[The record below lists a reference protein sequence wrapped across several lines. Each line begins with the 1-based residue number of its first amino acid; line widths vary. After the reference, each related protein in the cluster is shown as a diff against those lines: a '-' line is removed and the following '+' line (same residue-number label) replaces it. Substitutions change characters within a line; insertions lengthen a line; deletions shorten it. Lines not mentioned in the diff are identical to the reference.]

1 MDADHKASKLHP
13 LVAAAAIVLIL
24 ACLTGIAAMMGLLP
38 NFSKSPPPPAVT
50 ASTIGS
56 TAPASAPA
64 ATAPPVVAA
73 APEPAPASE
82 PAPPPAP
89 KAAPKKP
96 VKKPTNTASTENNT
110 HRENHHRPAPSACSN
125 CGVIESVR
133 AIEHEGSGS
142 GLGAGIGAVVGG
154 LLGNQVGGGNGRT
167 LATIAGA
174 VGGGYA
180 GNVIEK
186 RRSTTTSYE
195 VIVRMNN
202 GDKQRFIMQEQ
213 RWRSGDL
220 VRVEDGNLL
229 AR

>member
-1 MDADHKASKLHP
+1 MDADNKASKLHP
-13 LVAAAAIVLIL
+13 LVAAAAIALIL

-38 NFSKSPPPPAVT
+38 NFSKSPPPPAFT
-50 ASTIGS
+50 TSTIGA
-56 TAPASAPA
+56 TAPVSTPA

-73 APEPAPASE
+73 APEPAPT

-96 VKKPTNTASTENNT
+96 VKKPTNTASPGKNT
-110 HRENHHRPAPSACSN
+110 YRDDQYRQTPPSCSN
-125 CGVIESVR
+125 CGVVESVR
-133 AIEHEGSGS
+133 AIEQEGSGS

-202 GDKQRFIMQEQ
+202 GDRQRFIMQEQ

-220 VRVEDGNLL
+220 VRVDDGNLS